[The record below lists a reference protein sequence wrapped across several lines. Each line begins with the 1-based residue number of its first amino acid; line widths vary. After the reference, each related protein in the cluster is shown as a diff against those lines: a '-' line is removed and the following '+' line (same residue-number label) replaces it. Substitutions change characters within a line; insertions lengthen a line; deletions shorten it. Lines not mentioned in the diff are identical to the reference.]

1 MTSTTLSNCSPD
13 SSLSS
18 LIRTDSPGRMRTS
31 PERREMLLDEFEG
44 SGMSGPQFAAMIGV
58 KYQTF
63 YGWRQH
69 RTQRRQFGAIAKV
82 PTQPPLQLV
91 EAVVP
96 PKSDVPP
103 DPTLII
109 HLPGGGRMELSGLGQ
124 VPLACA
130 LLKSLQSP
138 LPPC

>member
-1 MTSTTLSNCSPD
+1 
-13 SSLSS
+13 
-18 LIRTDSPGRMRTS
+18 MRTS

-44 SGMSGPQFAAMIGV
+44 SGMSCPQFAAMIGV

-63 YGWRQH
+63 CGWRRR
-69 RTQRRQFGAIAKV
+69 RTQRRQSGVIAKV

-91 EAVVP
+91 EAVVA
-96 PKSDVPP
+96 PKPDVPHP
-103 DPTLII
+103 YPALII
-109 HLPGGGRMELSGLGQ
+109 HLPGGSRMELSSLGQ

-130 LLKSLQSP
+130 VLKSLQSP